1 MASCVTLIRY
11 RNFGMLY
18 KGSELLCYTLDPGVL
33 TDGLYNLEI
42 TYSPKFKRDLPHIYN
57 DSFGKSRGFRIHSG
71 NSLKDSNGCI
81 LVGNSITYTFTL
93 VESKKALER
102 VLNAIKGISWLVITT
117 SR

>member
-1 MASCVTLIRY
+1 MVNCITLIRNK
-11 RNFGMLY
+11 NFGMLY
-18 KGSELLCYTLDPGVL
+18 KGSEFLCYTLDPGIL
-33 TDGLYNLEI
+33 DDGLYNLEI
-42 TYSPKFKRDLPHIYN
+42 TYSPKFKRELPHIYN
-57 DSFGKSRGFRIHSG
+57 DNFVKSRGFRIHSG

>member
-11 RNFGMLY
+11 NNFGMLY
-18 KGSELLCYTLDPGVL
+18 KGSELLCYTLDPGTL
-33 TDGLYNLEI
+33 TDGLYSLEI

-57 DSFGKSRGFRIHSG
+57 DNFSKSRGFRIHSG

-93 VESKKALER
+93 AESKKALER